1 MSTASRRRIE
11 VAGAVA
17 VAGALVLS
25 AGWNVARDRARSEPR
40 VIIATVAD
48 AATAS
53 SGVDPVVTWRR
64 GAEAVIADR
73 LADELAAREAEL
85 AATVPSGMCVAIRV
99 ANLPLLRL
107 GDPAPEIGRAQSL
120 VVLAAA
126 VEELGTAHRF
136 TTEIVAPAPIDGVI
150 DGDVWLIGGGDPLL
164 GSERVTALMGADGVV
179 RPTRADALAAALAA
193 AGIAE
198 ITGDIIG
205 DGRYFDGER
214 RPAEWPD
221 TVPLSEAGRIAGLTI
236 DSGRIWVDPRNVAF
250 DPVQAAAR
258 TLIDMLAVR
267 DVVVRGAATTAGRAA
282 APPPDATRIA
292 QVGSVPL
299 ATATAAWTAESVLP
313 SADVAETL
321 LRHLGVGRSGE
332 GSRVAGAAAV
342 REMTAGWGV
351 EPAGLIDG
359 SGIASGSGV
368 GCDTLLVA
376 HERLS
381 AAVGGVPAQ
390 ISNVVGVIDSR
401 GIGDDGAEY
410 RVLAA
415 GIVPSPDDLATV
427 HAAAVELV
435 TTAPE
440 LPPLSLAMPRDGE
453 PS

>member
-1 MSTASRRRIE
+1 MSGVSRRRVE

-25 AGWNVARDRARSEPR
+25 AGWNVARDRSRSEPR
-40 VIIATVAD
+40 VVIATVAD
-48 AATAS
+48 AAS
-53 SGVDPVVTWRR
+53 VGSGVDPVVTWRR
-64 GAEAVIADR
+64 ATEAVMADR
-73 LADELAAREAEL
+73 LIDDLATREADL
-85 AATVPSGMCVAIRV
+85 AATVPSGICVAVRV
-99 ANLPLLRL
+99 ADQPLLRI
-107 GDPAPEIGRAQSL
+107 GDPAPEVGRAQSL

-126 VEELGTAHRF
+126 VEVLGTSHRF
-136 TTEIVAPAPIDGVI
+136 TTEVVAPAPVDGVI

-164 GSERVTALMGADGVV
+164 GSDRVTALIGADGVV
-179 RPTRADALAAALAA
+179 RPTRADTLAAALAVS
-193 AGIAE
+193 GVRE

-214 RPAEWPD
+214 RPVEWPD
-221 TVPLSEAGRIAGLTI
+221 TVPLFEAGRIAGLTI
-236 DSGRIWVDPRNVAF
+236 DGGRIWVDPRNLAF

-258 TLIDMLAVR
+258 TLIDMLAMR
-267 DVVVRGAATTAGRAA
+267 DVVVRGAATTAGLDAEL
-282 APPPDATRIA
+282 PPNVTRIA
-292 QVGSVPL
+292 QVRSVPL

-321 LRHLGVGRSGE
+321 LRHLGVSNSGE

-342 REMTAGWGV
+342 REITAGWGV
-351 EPAGLIDG
+351 EPARLIDG
-359 SGIASGSGV
+359 SGIAAGGGV

-390 ISNVVGVIDSR
+390 MSDIADVIDTR

-415 GIVPSPDDLATV
+415 GVGPTPGDLEAA
-427 HAAAVELV
+427 HAAALEFV

-440 LPPLSLAMPRDGE
+440 LPPLSPAMPRSGD

>member
-1 MSTASRRRIE
+1 MSGVSRRRVE

-25 AGWNVARDRARSEPR
+25 AGWNVARDRSRSEPR
-40 VIIATVAD
+40 VVIATVAD
-48 AATAS
+48 AAPVG

-64 GAEAVIADR
+64 ATEAVMADR
-73 LADELAAREAEL
+73 LIDDLATREADL
-85 AATVPSGMCVAIRV
+85 AATVPSGICVAVRV
-99 ANLPLLRL
+99 ADQPLLRI
-107 GDPAPEIGRAQSL
+107 GDPGPEVGRAQSL

-126 VEELGTAHRF
+126 VEELGTSHRF
-136 TTEIVAPAPIDGVI
+136 ATEVVAPAPVDGVI

-164 GSERVTALMGADGVV
+164 GSDRVTALIGADGVV
-179 RPTRADALAAALAA
+179 RPTRADTLAAALAVS
-193 AGIAE
+193 GVRE

-236 DSGRIWVDPRNVAF
+236 DGGRIWVDPRNVAF

-267 DVVVRGAATTAGRAA
+267 DVVVRGAATTAGGDA
-282 APPPDATRIA
+282 APPPDAARIA

-313 SADVAETL
+313 SADAAETL

-342 REMTAGWGV
+342 REMTAEWGV
-351 EPAGLIDG
+351 EPARLIDG

-376 HERLS
+376 HERLR

-390 ISNVVGVIDSR
+390 IGDVAGVIDTR
-401 GIGDDGAEY
+401 GIRDDGAEY

-435 TTAPE
+435 ATDPE
-440 LPPLSLAMPRDGE
+440 LPPLSQAVPRDGD

>member
-1 MSTASRRRIE
+1 MSTGSRRRVE

-40 VIIATVAD
+40 VVVATVAD
-48 AATAS
+48 AGLV
-53 SGVDPVVTWRR
+53 SGGIDPVMTWRR
-64 GAEAVIADR
+64 GAEAVMADR
-73 LADELAAREAEL
+73 LADGIAAREADL
-85 AATVPSGMCVAIRV
+85 AATVPSGMCVAVRV
-99 ANLPLLRL
+99 ENQPLLRL

-120 VVLAAA
+120 VVLSAA
-126 VEELGTAHRF
+126 VEGLGTAHRF
-136 TTEIVAPAPIDGVI
+136 TTEIVAPAPVNGVI

-164 GSERVTALMGADGVV
+164 GSERVTALIGADGVV
-179 RPTRADALAAALAA
+179 RSTRADALAAALAV
-193 AGIAE
+193 AGVVE

-214 RPAEWPD
+214 RPVEWPD
-221 TVPLSEAGRIAGLTI
+221 TVPLSEAGRIAGLAI
-236 DSGRIWVDPRNVAF
+236 DGGRIWVDPRNVAF

-267 DVVVRGAATTAGRAA
+267 DVVVRGAATTAGPGD
-282 APPPDATRIA
+282 APPPNATGIA
-292 QVGSVPL
+292 RVGSVPL
-299 ATATAAWTAESVLP
+299 ATATAAWTAESALP

-321 LRHLGVGRSGE
+321 LRHLGVSGSGE

-342 REMTAGWGV
+342 REITAGWGV
-351 EPAGLIDG
+351 EPARLIDG
-359 SGIASGSGV
+359 SGIAAGSGV

-381 AAVGGVPAQ
+381 EAVGGVPAQ
-390 ISNVVGVIDSR
+390 ISNVADVIDTR
-401 GIGDDGAEY
+401 GIGNDGTEY

-415 GIVPSPDDLATV
+415 GIGAGSGELEAV
-427 HAAAVELV
+427 HAAAVEFV

-440 LPPLSLAMPRDGE
+440 LPPLSPAMPRDGE